1 MTQIYNS
8 EKFPIFLSNKPVGK
22 DKFEG
27 GAQQKTAEN
36 IINLIQQDY
45 YSPKVIGVEGDWGA
59 GKSNLIEL
67 IRSKIDK
74 KYFTFIFD
82 VWGNQEDLTR
92 KSFLEQL
99 VNQLIN
105 ENCLNDKAHIENIKD
120 DLLAKKSKK
129 KNEKTPIIR
138 PFWLLMILSLIVYG
152 FLDSLYSN
160 IFKDIDLAKTV
171 NFGVWKSVLLI
182 YLLPVLLFL
191 GSMFL
196 VFKEYRNYKKL
207 NPSKTFWEIISY
219 ITYWFQGKE
228 IITTENESYLEDEP
242 SVYRFRDYFKR
253 IEEEVS
259 KSNRKLIIVF
269 DNLDRLEKE
278 KIKSLWSSIHTFFS
292 ETKDNLDSWVIIPYN
307 KEELINHLN
316 DDKSQETGI
325 GFIEKS
331 IPINFRIT
339 PPIVREWESYFSEK
353 LSEAFQS
360 IEISDDNKFLLLK
373 IFDNYYTKLIKPRQI
388 INYIN
393 SIVSLYLQWEA
404 ELKNGKIKIYHL
416 AIFVLAKDIIVKD
429 PVKEI
434 LSNNYLKEINSE
446 KLFDFDLELDM
457 IISAL
462 TFGVP
467 LEMADEVLIFK
478 GIKGIIS
485 GGKDNITLYSQHRAF
500 KSYFYKAYYEVD
512 IKEKIDTVPTIL
524 RITDNIFSHQEN
536 QDYWRNYT
544 KELLTVEDEFKEFKE
559 NHKEILLKNENVL
572 MKENIIRSIINS
584 CYLQVSNDDDYTESY
599 YSAIILKIEEF
610 IQENNLEIDILT
622 FLKPIEFSAGSF
634 IEFVSENPDNYKKY
648 KISCAENKIVK
659 FFENNSEEIVLEGM
673 INNTDTLKIIK
684 KNENYK
690 FEKFNKTAKETLENI
705 GWNDIENIKNCI
717 AILKALNEK
726 PLKLKLSENFYSVL
740 NQPRLDE
747 NEIYIDAFCIA
758 ISNFDISN
766 SYINSLKILPEDK
779 IDEISQK
786 LEWYYSYGDFLK
798 LIVTNRTAKT
808 FDSFKKIAYNL
819 TVNSYGTSRL
829 LLDWALKNYADIISV
844 VFDSDKEKEEAF
856 VKKLSGWTSNLITKP
871 SEINKQFFLNFSKQ
885 ENILVKKIAEKSL
898 EYLNSLNKVQYF
910 EMMKNEE
917 KIDFIIFKS
926 LVDNNLLN
934 TFSDEFYSA
943 YDDFIKGISTEEI
956 SIPEFEFWDNL
967 LNLMNGNKMK
977 SYYTSLRD
985 YFAEHDDM
993 SEKEIYFFE
1002 AGLIKYGN
1010 LEKKKDDMSLKFI
1023 LPMIKSVD
1031 GCFENVFL
1039 NNWEKLKKIITESQH
1054 NETIIGELRTIY
1066 NSEKFKDDSR
1076 MVKMSKEFELQ
1087 IL

>member
-8 EKFPIFLSNKPVGK
+8 EKYPIFLSNKPIGE

-45 YSPKVIGVEGDWGA
+45 YSPKVIGIEGDWGA

-99 VNQLIN
+99 VNQLID
-105 ENCLNDKAHIENIKD
+105 ENCLNNKLHIEHIKD

-138 PFWLLMILSLIVYG
+138 PFWLVMILSLIIYG

-160 IFKDIDLAKTV
+160 IFKDVDLISTV
-171 NFGVWKSVLLI
+171 NFGIWKSVILI
-182 YLLPVLLFL
+182 YFLPVILFL
-191 GSMFL
+191 VSIFL
-196 VFKEYRNYKKL
+196 IFKEYRNYKKL
-207 NPSKTFWEIISY
+207 NSHKTFWDILSY

-228 IITTENESYLEDEP
+228 IVTTESETYLEDEP

-259 KSNRKLIIVF
+259 RSGRKLIIVF
-269 DNLDRLEKE
+269 DNLDRLEKD

-339 PPIVREWESYFSEK
+339 PPVVREWESYFSEK
-353 LSEAFQS
+353 LLDAFGN
-360 IEISDDNKFLLLK
+360 IEINDDDKFLLLK
-373 IFDNYYTKLIKPRQI
+373 IFDNYYTKTIKPRQI
-388 INYIN
+388 INFIN
-393 SIVSLYLQWEA
+393 SIVSLYLQREA
-404 ELKNGKIKIYHL
+404 EIKDGQIKIYHL
-416 AIFVLAKDIIVKD
+416 AIFGLAKDIIVKE

-434 LSNNYLKEINSE
+434 LSHKYLKEINSE
-446 KLFDFDLELDM
+446 KLFDFDTELDKV
-457 IISAL
+457 ISAL

-478 GIKGIIS
+478 GIKNIIS
-485 GGKDNITLYSQHRAF
+485 GGNDDITLFSQHRAF
-500 KSYFYKAYYEVD
+500 KSYFHKAYYEVD
-512 IKEKIDTVPTIL
+512 IREKIDSVPKILNTIKSV
-524 RITDNIFSHQEN
+524 FSYQEN
-536 QDYWRNYT
+536 QDYWKNYT
-544 KELLTVEDEFKEFKE
+544 KELLTLEEEFDEFKE
-559 NHKEILLKNENVL
+559 NHKEILLKSEDVS
-572 MKENIIRSIINS
+572 MKENIIKKILDS
-584 CYLQVSNDDDYTESY
+584 CNFQVSNDDDNTESY
-599 YSAIILKIEEF
+599 YSKVLLEIEKF
-610 IQENNLEIDILT
+610 IEDNNLEIDILK
-622 FLKPIEFSAGSF
+622 FLKPIKFSAGSF
-634 IEFVSENPDNYKKY
+634 IDFVDENPDDYKKY
-648 KISCAENKIVK
+648 KISCPENEIVE
-659 FFENNSEEIVLEGM
+659 FFENNSKEIVFEGM
-673 INNTDTLKIIK
+673 VNYTDTLKIIK
-684 KNENYK
+684 QNENYK
-690 FEKFNKTAKETLENI
+690 FEKLDKTAKETLESI
-705 GWNDIENIKNCI
+705 SWDDTENIKNCI
-717 AILKALNEK
+717 TILKALNEK
-726 PLKLKLSENFYSVL
+726 PLKLKLSESFYSIL
-740 NQPRLDE
+740 NQSRLDE

-758 ISNFDISN
+758 ISNFDVSN
-766 SYINSLKILPEDK
+766 SYINQLKILPEDR
-779 IDEISQK
+779 IDEISQR
-786 LEWYYSYGDFLK
+786 LEWYCSYGDLLK

-808 FDSFKKIAYNL
+808 YDSFKKIAYNL
-819 TVNSYGTSRL
+819 TMNSYGPSRL
-829 LLDWALKNYADIISV
+829 LLDWALKNYADIISI
-844 VFDSDKEKEEAF
+844 VFDSNKEKEEAF
-856 VKKLSGWTSNLITKP
+856 IKKLSGWTSNLTTKP
-871 SEINKQFFLNFSKQ
+871 SEINKQFFVNFNKQ
-885 ENILVKKIAEKSL
+885 ENTLVKKIAEKSL
-898 EYLNSLNKVQYF
+898 EYFNNLNKDQYF
-910 EMMKNEE
+910 VMMKNEE
-917 KIDFIIFKS
+917 DIDFIIFKS
-926 LVDNNLLN
+926 LTDNNLVKS
-934 TFSDEFYSA
+934 FSDEFYSA

-956 SIPEFEFWDNL
+956 NIPEFEFWDNL
-967 LNLMNGNKMK
+967 LNSLNGNKMK

-993 SEKEIYFFE
+993 NEKEIYFFE

-1031 GCFENVFL
+1031 SCFENVFL
-1039 NNWEKLKKIITESQH
+1039 NNWEKLKNIITESQH
-1054 NETIIGELRTIY
+1054 SETIMGELRTIY
-1066 NSEKFKDDSR
+1066 KSGKFKDDSR
-1076 MVKMSKEFELQ
+1076 MVKMSKEFEL
-1087 IL
+1087 